1 MGTVSLLTPVGK
13 DVFLFKWQPSFLWSD
28 ACKKASKCNSPHT
41 RLSLNLTSTCWSIF
55 SKFSPCDLQVKDQ
68 GGYLHPAHP
77 CVNHP
82 HLKMKVTN
90 KLQPLFI
97 LCCLSHLFHVNLAV
111 SHYSYIMPPPFFF
124 FVYPR
129 LSFFVFLL
137 LSFWACKVLN
147 ASALFFPPS
156 ADFEREDIS
165 GLFKALHG
173 HKTNTNSLLPGDVQ
187 DARGSKY
194 NSAVSWSPTVL
205 SLRRMQTSLLQQA
218 QRPARTEAGSCWSSL
233 HGPPT
238 WLPHCSAPLPVLV
251 GRGWTWW
258 GWTSYLLLVSPF
270 SHSNP
275 LTKDLC
281 EQEKEKACWCV
292 GRDKAEFDPQW
303 GNSSVVWHPQDL
315 QFQHF
320 EMLNEKGVFR
330 RPLCTI
336 VTAHRHEAFYTCWK

>member
-1 MGTVSLLTPVGK
+1 MGTVSLLTLVGK

-137 LSFWACKVLN
+137 LFFWACKVLN

-187 DARGSKY
+187 DAGEVNTTLQSAEAQLSFPCKGCKARCYSKPRDLPERRQGAVGHRCTGHPHGSHT
-194 NSAVSWSPTVL
+194 AV
-205 SLRRMQTSLLQQA
+205 LL
-218 QRPARTEAGSCWSSL
+218 C
-233 HGPPT
+233 
-238 WLPHCSAPLPVLV
+238 
-251 GRGWTWW
+251 
-258 GWTSYLLLVSPF
+258 
-270 SHSNP
+270 
-275 LTKDLC
+275 LC
-281 EQEKEKACWCV
+281 
-292 GRDKAEFDPQW
+292 
-303 GNSSVVWHPQDL
+303 
-315 QFQHF
+315 
-320 EMLNEKGVFR
+320 
-330 RPLCTI
+330 
-336 VTAHRHEAFYTCWK
+336 